1 MMGLMRWFSLEG
13 RSGRREFNLVCLPL
27 LAWVLLLGF
36 TLETFAPNGI
46 KNLGWMLATFFL
58 FVAPFGLIIP
68 AIARRL
74 HDLGFSAG
82 WLFALGFA
90 VKLFRIAM
98 GHIPDDRV
106 RLGLE
111 ILAVGAVLGL
121 FLMLIARRGQAGE
134 NQFGPELAP
143 SSSRAAEP

>member
-1 MMGLMRWFSLEG
+1 MMGLVSWFSLEG

-27 LAWVLLLGF
+27 LAWVLVLGV

-46 KNLGWMLATFFL
+46 KNLGLMLATFVL

-68 AIARRL
+68 ALARRL

-82 WLFALGFA
+82 WLFALAFG

-98 GHIPDDRV
+98 SHIPDDRV

-111 ILAVGAVLGL
+111 VLAVGVVLGL
-121 FLMLIARRGQAGE
+121 FLTLIVRRGQAGE
-134 NQFGPELAP
+134 NQFGPDLAP
-143 SSSRAAEP
+143 SSSGEAEP

>member
-1 MMGLMRWFSLEG
+1 MKGLTRWFSLEG
-13 RSGRREFNLVCLPL
+13 RGGRREFNLVCLPL
-27 LAWVLLLGF
+27 LAWVVLLGV
-36 TLETFAPNGI
+36 TLETVAPNGI
-46 KNLGWMLATFFL
+46 KDLSGLIAAFVL
-58 FVAPFGLIIP
+58 LVAPFLVIIP

-82 WLFALGFA
+82 WLFALAFA

-98 GHIPDDRV
+98 GHIPDAGV

-111 ILAVGAVLGL
+111 TLGGGVILGL
-121 FLMLIARRGQAGE
+121 LLMLIVRRGQAGE

-143 SSSRAAEP
+143 SSSGGAGP